1 MAIVPTFT
9 FSQSSLG
16 DYQACARR
24 FQLRY
29 VERLAWPTPQSAD
42 AAEAERRQRLGL
54 EFHRLVRRHQAGLPA
69 AALTPLAAADPE
81 LAQWWA
87 AYLASPFSSLPAP
100 WRRAEMVLSAPLAG
114 YRLEAQY
121 DLLAASAAGEWL
133 IVDWKT
139 ERHRPARE
147 WLARRVQTTV
157 YRCVLA
163 LAGAALNGGQH
174 IAPERITMV
183 YWFAAF
189 PLQPERYPYDA
200 AQFERDREALARLI
214 AEIASR
220 PEEPWPQAEDERV
233 CRFCAYR
240 SLCARQV
247 PLATFAEFEAEG
259 EVGEPTLLAL
269 DLDQVEEVAF

>member
-1 MAIVPTFT
+1 MAIAPTFT

-29 VERLAWPTPQSAD
+29 VEQRAWPAPQSAD

-54 EFHRLVRRHQAGLPA
+54 EFHRLVRRHQAGLPP

-81 LAQWWA
+81 LAGWWA
-87 AYLASPFSSLPAP
+87 AYLASPFSSLAEP
-100 WRRAEMVLSAPLAG
+100 WRRAEITLAAPLAG

-121 DLLAASAAGEWL
+121 DLVAGSPGGEWL

-139 ERHRPARE
+139 ERQRPARE
-147 WLARRVQTTV
+147 WLVRRAQTTV

-163 LAGAALNGGQH
+163 LAGDGLNGGRP

-189 PLQPERYPYDA
+189 PLQPERYPYDT
-200 AQFERDREALARLI
+200 AQFERDRAALAGLI
-214 AEIASR
+214 GEIVSR
-220 PEEPWPQAEDERV
+220 PEGPWPQAADERV

-240 SLCARQV
+240 SLCERQV

-259 EVGEPTLLAL
+259 EAADPALLAL
-269 DLDQVEEVAF
+269 DLDQIEEVAF